1 MDKVIKVAMLT
12 GHHPYEVTGFQDM
25 LSSLTELKIYPQNIE
40 DFVLDTPENQSSYS
54 VIAFYNF
61 HQEIPKRPKNYLAEL
76 TQTIKSLDLLV
87 NNASVFYPTS
97 TENSTIK
104 DWDKIININLR
115 APFFLATG
123 LNKALEVSQGCIV
136 NIIDIHSNRP
146 LKKFS
151 IYNISK
157 AGLKMLTKTLAKEL
171 APNIR
176 VNGISPGSILW
187 PQDKSQLSD
196 KEKMMMLDRIALKR
210 QGSPNDIAEAVLF
223 LADAKYITGEV
234 INIDGGRSLNQ

>member
-1 MDKVIKVAMLT
+1 MKTALISGGAARIGAQIVRTLHENSYKVIIHCHQSAEVAQTLC
-12 GHHPYEVTGFQDM
+12 H
-25 LSSLTELKIYPQNIE
+25 ELN
-40 DFVLDTPENQSSYS
+40 S
-54 VIAFYNF
+54 
-61 HQEIPKRPKNYLAEL
+61 KRNDSAQIVVADLGDNKAIKKL

-97 TENSTIK
+97 TENSTIE

-115 APFFLATG
+115 APFFITTGLSKVLAT
-123 LNKALEVSQGCIV
+123 SQGSIV
-136 NIIDIHSNRP
+136 NIIDIHSDRP
-146 LKKFS
+146 LKNHS

-187 PQDKSQLSD
+187 PQDESQLSD
-196 KEKMMMLDRIALKR
+196 KEKMMMLDRIALNR
-210 QGSPNDIAEAVLF
+210 QGSTEDIAEAVLF
-223 LADAKYITGEV
+223 LADSKYITGQV

>member
-1 MDKVIKVAMLT
+1 MKTALISGGAARIGAQIVRTLHENGYKVIIHCHQSEEVAQTLCR
-12 GHHPYEVTGFQDM
+12 
-25 LSSLTELKIYPQNIE
+25 ELNSKQKNSA
-40 DFVLDTPENQSSYS
+40 Q
-54 VIAFYNF
+54 VIVVDLGDNKD
-61 HQEIPKRPKNYLAEL
+61 IKKL

-97 TENSTIK
+97 IKNSTIE
-104 DWDKIININLR
+104 DWDKTININLR
-115 APFFLATG
+115 APFFIATG
-123 LNKALEVSQGCIV
+123 LSKVLAISQGSII
-136 NIIDIHSNRP
+136 NIIDIHSDRP
-146 LKKFS
+146 LKNHS

-187 PQDKSQLSD
+187 PQDESQLSD

-210 QGSPNDIAEAVLF
+210 QGSPNDIAQAVLF
-223 LADAKYITGEV
+223 LANAKYITGQV

>member
-1 MDKVIKVAMLT
+1 MKTALISGGAKRIGAQIVRTLHEDGYKVIIHCHQSEEIAQALC
-12 GHHPYEVTGFQDM
+12 H
-25 LSSLTELKIYPQNIE
+25 ELNSKRNDSAQ
-40 DFVLDTPENQSSYS
+40 V
-54 VIAFYNF
+54 VITDLGDNKA
-61 HQEIPKRPKNYLAEL
+61 IKKL

-87 NNASVFYPTS
+87 NNASVFYPTL
-97 TENSTIK
+97 TENSTIE
-104 DWDKIININLR
+104 DWDKIININLK
-115 APFFLATG
+115 APFFLSTG
-123 LNKALEVSQGCIV
+123 LSKVLSVSQGSIV
-136 NIIDIHSNRP
+136 NIIDIHSDRP

-157 AGLKMLTKTLAKEL
+157 AGMKMLTKTLAKEL

-187 PQDKSQLSD
+187 PQDDSQLSE
-196 KEKMMMLDRIALKR
+196 KEKMIIIDRITLKK

-223 LADAKYITGEV
+223 LADAKYITGQV

>member
-1 MDKVIKVAMLT
+1 MKTALISGGAARIGAQIVRTLHVNGYKVIIHCHQSEEVAQTLC
-12 GHHPYEVTGFQDM
+12 H
-25 LSSLTELKIYPQNIE
+25 ELN
-40 DFVLDTPENQSSYS
+40 S
-54 VIAFYNF
+54 
-61 HQEIPKRPKNYLAEL
+61 KRNDSAQIVVADLGDNKAIKKL

-97 TENSTIK
+97 IKNSTIE
-104 DWDKIININLR
+104 DWDKTININLR
-115 APFFLATG
+115 APFFIATG
-123 LNKALEVSQGCIV
+123 LSKVLATSQGSII
-136 NIIDIHSNRP
+136 NIIDIHSDRP
-146 LKKFS
+146 LKNHS

-187 PQDKSQLSD
+187 PQDESQLSD
-196 KEKMMMLDRIALKR
+196 KEKMMMLDRIALNR
-210 QGSPNDIAEAVLF
+210 QGSTEDIAEAVLF
-223 LADAKYITGEV
+223 LADSKYITGQV

>member
-1 MDKVIKVAMLT
+1 MKTALISGGAARIGAQIVRTIHENGYKVIIHCHQSEEIAQALCHELNSKRNNSAQVVVADL
-12 GHHPYEVTGFQDM
+12 
-25 LSSLTELKIYPQNIE
+25 E
-40 DFVLDTPENQSSYS
+40 DNKA
-54 VIAFYNF
+54 I
-61 HQEIPKRPKNYLAEL
+61 KKL

-97 TENSTIK
+97 IKNSTIE
-104 DWDKIININLR
+104 DWDKTININLR
-115 APFFLATG
+115 APFFIATG
-123 LNKALEVSQGCIV
+123 LSKVLATSQGSII
-136 NIIDIHSNRP
+136 NIIDIHSDRP
-146 LKKFS
+146 LKNHS

-187 PQDKSQLSD
+187 PQDESQLSD
-196 KEKMMMLDRIALKR
+196 KEKMMMLDRIALNR
-210 QGSPNDIAEAVLF
+210 QGSTEDIAEAVLF
-223 LADAKYITGEV
+223 LADSKYITGEV

>member
-1 MDKVIKVAMLT
+1 MKTALISGGAARIGAQIVRTLHKD
-12 GHHPYEVTGFQDM
+12 GYEVIIHCHQSEEIAQV
-25 LSSLTELKIYPQNIE
+25 LCHELN
-40 DFVLDTPENQSSYS
+40 S
-54 VIAFYNF
+54 
-61 HQEIPKRPKNYLAEL
+61 KRNDSAQVVVADLGDNESIKKL
-76 TQTIKSLDLLV
+76 TQKIKSLDLLV

-97 TENSTIK
+97 TENSTIE
-104 DWDKIININLR
+104 DWDKIININLK
-115 APFFLATG
+115 APFFIATG
-123 LNKALEVSQGCIV
+123 LSKVLANNQGAIV
-136 NIIDIHSNRP
+136 NIIDIHSDRP
-146 LKKFS
+146 LKNFS

-187 PQDKSQLSD
+187 PQDELQLSE
-196 KEKMMMLDRIALKR
+196 KEKMMMIDRIVLKR

-223 LADAKYITGEV
+223 LANSKYITGEV

>member
-1 MDKVIKVAMLT
+1 MKTALISGGAARIGAQIVRTLHENDYKVIIHYHQSEEFAQALCHELNSKRNDSAQLVVADL
-12 GHHPYEVTGFQDM
+12 GDN
-25 LSSLTELKIYPQNIE
+25 KAI
-40 DFVLDTPENQSSYS
+40 
-54 VIAFYNF
+54 
-61 HQEIPKRPKNYLAEL
+61 KKL

-97 TENSTIK
+97 TENSTIE

-115 APFFLATG
+115 APFFITTGLSKVLAT
-123 LNKALEVSQGCIV
+123 SQGSIV
-136 NIIDIHSNRP
+136 NIIDIHSDRP
-146 LKKFS
+146 LKNHS

-187 PQDKSQLSD
+187 PQDLAELSEE
-196 KEKMMMLDRIALKR
+196 EKLNMLNRIALNR
-210 QGSPNDIAEAVLF
+210 QGSTEDIAEAVLF
-223 LADAKYITGEV
+223 LADSKYITGEV

>member
-1 MDKVIKVAMLT
+1 MKTALISGGAARIGAQIVRTLHEDGYKVIIHCHQSEEIAQTLCHELNSKRNDSAQVVVTNLEDNKAVKKLT
-12 GHHPYEVTGFQDM
+12 H
-25 LSSLTELKIYPQNIE
+25 
-40 DFVLDTPENQSSYS
+40 
-54 VIAFYNF
+54 
-61 HQEIPKRPKNYLAEL
+61 
-76 TQTIKSLDLLV
+76 TIKSLDLLV
-87 NNASVFYPTS
+87 NNASVFYPTL

-104 DWDKIININLR
+104 DWDKIINVNLR

-123 LNKALEVSQGCIV
+123 LSKVLAASQGSIV
-136 NIIDIHSNRP
+136 NIIDIHSDRP
-146 LKKFS
+146 LKKHA

-157 AGLKMLTKTLAKEL
+157 AGMKMLTKTLAKEL

-187 PQDKSQLSD
+187 PQDDSQLSE
-196 KEKMMMLDRIALKR
+196 KEKMIIIDRITLKK

>member
-1 MDKVIKVAMLT
+1 MKTALISGGAARIGAQIVRTLHENGYKVIIHCHQSEEIAQALCHELNSKRNDSAQMVVADL
-12 GHHPYEVTGFQDM
+12 GDN
-25 LSSLTELKIYPQNIE
+25 KAI
-40 DFVLDTPENQSSYS
+40 
-54 VIAFYNF
+54 
-61 HQEIPKRPKNYLAEL
+61 KKL

-97 TENSTIK
+97 IKNSTIE
-104 DWDKIININLR
+104 DWDKTININLR
-115 APFFLATG
+115 APFFIATG
-123 LNKALEVSQGCIV
+123 LSKVLAISQGSII
-136 NIIDIHSNRP
+136 NIIDIHSDRP

-187 PQDKSQLSD
+187 PQDESQLSD
-196 KEKMMMLDRIALKR
+196 KEKMMMLDRIALNR
-210 QGSPNDIAEAVLF
+210 QGSTEDIAEAVLF
-223 LADAKYITGEV
+223 LADSKYITGQV

>member
-1 MDKVIKVAMLT
+1 MKTALISGGAARIGAQIVRTLHENGYKVIIHCHQSEEVAQTLCR
-12 GHHPYEVTGFQDM
+12 
-25 LSSLTELKIYPQNIE
+25 ELNSKQKNSA
-40 DFVLDTPENQSSYS
+40 Q
-54 VIAFYNF
+54 VIVVDLGDNKD
-61 HQEIPKRPKNYLAEL
+61 IKKL

-97 TENSTIK
+97 IKNSTIE
-104 DWDKIININLR
+104 DWDKTININLR
-115 APFFLATG
+115 APFFIATG
-123 LNKALEVSQGCIV
+123 LSKVLAISQGSII
-136 NIIDIHSNRP
+136 NIIDIHSDRP
-146 LKKFS
+146 LKNFS

-187 PQDKSQLSD
+187 PQDESQLSD

-210 QGSPNDIAEAVLF
+210 QGSPNDIAQAVLF
-223 LADAKYITGEV
+223 LANAKYITGQV

>member
-1 MDKVIKVAMLT
+1 MKTALISGGAARIGAQIVRTLHKKGYKVIIHYHQSEEIAQALCHELNSKRNNSAQVIVADL
-12 GHHPYEVTGFQDM
+12 GDNEAI
-25 LSSLTELKIYPQNIE
+25 K
-40 DFVLDTPENQSSYS
+40 
-54 VIAFYNF
+54 
-61 HQEIPKRPKNYLAEL
+61 KL

-97 TENSTIK
+97 IKNSTIE
-104 DWDKIININLR
+104 DWDKTININLR
-115 APFFLATG
+115 APFFIATG
-123 LNKALEVSQGCIV
+123 LSKVLAISQGSII
-136 NIIDIHSNRP
+136 NIIDIHSDRP
-146 LKKFS
+146 LKNFS

-171 APNIR
+171 APDIR

-187 PQDKSQLSD
+187 PQDESQLSD
-196 KEKMMMLDRIALKR
+196 KEKMMMLDRIALNR
-210 QGSPNDIAEAVLF
+210 QGSTEDIAEAVLF

>member
-1 MDKVIKVAMLT
+1 MKTALISGGAVRIGAQIVRTLHENGYKVIIHCHQSEEIAQALCRELNSKRNSSAQVVVADL
-12 GHHPYEVTGFQDM
+12 GDNEAI
-25 LSSLTELKIYPQNIE
+25 K
-40 DFVLDTPENQSSYS
+40 
-54 VIAFYNF
+54 
-61 HQEIPKRPKNYLAEL
+61 KL

-97 TENSTIK
+97 TENSTIE

-115 APFFLATG
+115 APFFITTELS
-123 LNKALEVSQGCIV
+123 KALAVSEGSIV
-136 NIIDIHSNRP
+136 NIIDIHSDRP
-146 LKKFS
+146 LKNHS

-176 VNGISPGSILW
+176 VNGVSPGSILW
-187 PQDKSQLSD
+187 PQDLAELSEE
-196 KEKMMMLDRIALKR
+196 EKLNMLDRIALNK
-210 QGSPNDIAEAVLF
+210 QGSTEDIAEAVLF

>member
-1 MDKVIKVAMLT
+1 MKTALISGGAARIGAQIVRTLHENGYKVIIHCHQSEEVAQTLC
-12 GHHPYEVTGFQDM
+12 H
-25 LSSLTELKIYPQNIE
+25 ELN
-40 DFVLDTPENQSSYS
+40 S
-54 VIAFYNF
+54 
-61 HQEIPKRPKNYLAEL
+61 KRNDSAQIVVADLGDNKAIKKL

-97 TENSTIK
+97 IKNSTIE
-104 DWDKIININLR
+104 DWDKTININLR
-115 APFFLATG
+115 APFFIATG
-123 LNKALEVSQGCIV
+123 LSKVLATSQGSII
-136 NIIDIHSNRP
+136 NIIDIHSDRP
-146 LKKFS
+146 LKNHS

-187 PQDKSQLSD
+187 PQDESQLSD
-196 KEKMMMLDRIALKR
+196 KEKMMILDKIALKR
-210 QGSPNDIAEAVLF
+210 QGSPNDIAQAVLF
-223 LADAKYITGEV
+223 LANAKYITGQV

>member
-1 MDKVIKVAMLT
+1 MKTALISGGAARIGAQIVRTLHENGYKVIIHCHQSEEVAQTLCR
-12 GHHPYEVTGFQDM
+12 
-25 LSSLTELKIYPQNIE
+25 ELNSKQKNSA
-40 DFVLDTPENQSSYS
+40 Q
-54 VIAFYNF
+54 VIVVDLGDNKD
-61 HQEIPKRPKNYLAEL
+61 IKKL

-97 TENSTIK
+97 IKNSTIE
-104 DWDKIININLR
+104 DWDKTININLR
-115 APFFLATG
+115 APFFIATG
-123 LNKALEVSQGCIV
+123 LSKVLAISQGSII
-136 NIIDIHSNRP
+136 NIIDFHSDRP

-187 PQDKSQLSD
+187 PKDESQLSD

-210 QGSPNDIAEAVLF
+210 QGSPNDIAQAVLF
-223 LADAKYITGEV
+223 LAYAKYTTGQV
-234 INIDGGRSLNQ
+234 INIDAGRRLNQ

>member
-1 MDKVIKVAMLT
+1 MKTALITGGAARIGAQIVRTLHENDYKVIIHCHQSEEIAQALCRELNSKRNSSAQVVVADL
-12 GHHPYEVTGFQDM
+12 GDNEAI
-25 LSSLTELKIYPQNIE
+25 K
-40 DFVLDTPENQSSYS
+40 
-54 VIAFYNF
+54 
-61 HQEIPKRPKNYLAEL
+61 KL

-97 TENSTIK
+97 TENSTIE
-104 DWDKIININLR
+104 DWDRIINVNLK
-115 APFFLATG
+115 APFFITTGLSKVLAT
-123 LNKALEVSQGCIV
+123 SQGSIV
-136 NIIDIHSNRP
+136 NIIDIHSDRP
-146 LKKFS
+146 LKNHS

-176 VNGISPGSILW
+176 VNGVSPGSILW
-187 PQDKSQLSD
+187 PQGPAELSQE
-196 KEKMMMLDRIALKR
+196 EKFNMLDRIALNKH
-210 QGSPNDIAEAVLF
+210 GSTEDIAEAVLF